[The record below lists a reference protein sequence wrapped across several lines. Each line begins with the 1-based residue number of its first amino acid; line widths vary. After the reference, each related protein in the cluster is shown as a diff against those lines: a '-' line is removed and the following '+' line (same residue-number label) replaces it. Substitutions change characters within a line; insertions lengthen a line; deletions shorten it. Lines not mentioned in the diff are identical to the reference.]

1 MAFKMKRAGMS
12 LRSSTSIQPKLTNI
26 EQSSPLQMKGHA
38 SPFKQDPIVEAIE
51 ISQDGS
57 GNPVDT
63 SQMTSEG
70 GGNNDK
76 LESDSEG
83 GGGDS
88 PGCGGHTWASFAAAP
103 CPDGSANEDP
113 CITCANSRCKDND
126 YCKGGGVGRTES
138 TEEDSMS
145 RIDKGEQGPRTNI
158 LSPRSMRR
166 NERMLRKGSQG
177 DERNIKLANRNIR
190 QAIRRGRTPNEND
203 LETISGKNLGNYDGL
218 NTKMDQSAYD
228 NWFTGQQVQGFQ
240 TMPGG
245 EVGPDANYNDQLKTI
260 AEELYAAN
268 PDLTLEQLEK
278 ESMDKLDRDIA
289 TRSGDTRVQDGKY
302 LDRRTRNLMESRD
315 VDTSKYGDYGKR
327 GKSQKKKDRDARKVT
342 GLTNKLKSASKGG
355 KFDPDNEAGISRSQY
370 DRTKRKSKKRGGD
383 VSAFKKKGS
392 PMHMT
397 VNVTKPSYKMGGFG
411 SK

>member
-26 EQSSPLQMKGHA
+26 EQSSPLQKKGHA
-38 SPFKQDPIVEAIE
+38 TPFKQIVEAIE
-51 ISQDGS
+51 ISQDSS
-57 GNPVDT
+57 GKPVDT
-63 SQMTSEG
+63 SQITRGENLDNSREEG
-70 GGNNDK
+70 SG
-76 LESDSEG
+76 EG
-83 GGGDS
+83 GGGSS
-88 PGCGGHTWASFAAAP
+88 PGCGGHTWASFAALD
-103 CPDGSANEDP
+103 CPSADDPGDP
-113 CITCANSRCKDND
+113 CLTCANEKCKNND
-126 YCKGGGVGRTES
+126 FCKSGGVGRAES
-138 TEEDSMS
+138 TEEESMS
-145 RIDKGEQGPRTNI
+145 RIDKGVQGPRTNI

-190 QAIRRGRTPNEND
+190 QAIRRGKTPNEND
-203 LETISGKNLGNYDGL
+203 LAIISGQALGNYDGL
-218 NTKMDQSAYD
+218 NTKQDQSAYD
-228 NWFTGQQVQGFQ
+228 NWFTGQKVQGFQ

-245 EVGPDANYNDQLKTI
+245 EVGPDVNYNDQLKTI

-278 ESMDKLDRDIA
+278 ESMDKLDKDIA

-302 LDRRTRNLMESRD
+302 LSRRTRNLMESRD

-327 GKSQKKKDRDARKVT
+327 GKSQKRKDRDARKVT
-342 GLTNKLKSASKGG
+342 GLTDKLKSASKGG